1 MVARKQQPEDP
12 LAITSEQPKRRERLD
27 TAARREQLIA
37 VGRELFQ
44 KRPYDQVSMDDVA
57 AAANVSK
64 GLIFHYFDSK
74 RDLYVEIIGR
84 GATDLMQA
92 SVVKEDLPP
101 MERLITGLH
110 RYLEYVERANK
121 GYTALLSG
129 GVGVDTEVLN
139 IVESV
144 RRTFVDRILSSL
156 PYEASPLTRVVV
168 RGFVGFVEASS
179 VEWIQNK
186 DKVSRDEVVKAMIKT
201 LFAALARS
209 D

>member
-1 MVARKQQPEDP
+1 MA
-12 LAITSEQPKRRERLD
+12 TSEQPKRRERLD

-44 KRPYDQVSMDDVA
+44 QRPYDQVSMDDVA
-57 AAANVSK
+57 AGAGVSK

-92 SVVKEDLPP
+92 SAVPDATAMAPI
-101 MERLITGLH
+101 ERLTAGLH
-110 RYLEYVERANK
+110 RYLEYAERAGR
-121 GYTALLSG
+121 GYTSLLTG
-129 GVGVDTEVLN
+129 GVGVDPEVVN

-156 PYEASPLTRVVV
+156 PYSPTALTRVAV
-168 RGFVGFVEASS
+168 RGFVGFVEAAS
-179 VEWIQNK
+179 VEWLNNK
-186 DKVSRDEVVKAMIKT
+186 DEVSREQVVQLMIRT
-201 LFAALARS
+201 LFSTLQRS